1 MKTWISCGFLL
12 LCSGITLAQSA
23 TGIITGKLPQ
33 LSYSNGA
40 DRLGSAKAGYIDTG
54 IAVKVVDS
62 VLGNYTLQ
70 LSQHR
75 TAYLA
80 KEFVRFTT
88 DSFPAHPAT
97 TESWHVRGGD
107 MYDTVSISLSR
118 KVPYTSWMETEPT
131 AIYVELYGAQ
141 SNTNWIT
148 QLQTAK
154 GIASVSWKQTDNDVV
169 QACIRLK
176 QAQHLGY
183 RISYSGKRLQLI
195 IKRKPAHPHLHDMV
209 VAIDAGH
216 GGSNTGA
223 SGIATKILEKDYT
236 ILFAKELQELLQKKG
251 IQTIMIRDKDTTI
264 DNKDRLLN
272 LQPLQP
278 DVLISFHLNSS
289 SRTTVRGVSTYYKH
303 PAFQPLTQHILS
315 QLLEIDD
322 LPEFGNIGSFN
333 FQLVQPT
340 DYPSCLVEVAFLSN
354 EQDEQLIRNER
365 FQHSIAQKVYEGLLH
380 WVKALK

>member
-12 LCSGITLAQSA
+12 LSSSLAIAQTT

-54 IAVKVVDS
+54 IVVKVIDS
-62 VLGNYTLQ
+62 VQGNYTLQ

-80 KEFVRFTT
+80 KEFVRLTT
-88 DSFPAHPAT
+88 DSFPAQLAT
-97 TESWHVRGGD
+97 TESWLVRGGD
-107 MYDTVSISLSR
+107 VYDTVSISLSR
-118 KVPYTSWMETEPT
+118 AVPYTSWMENEPT

-141 SNTNWIT
+141 SNSNWIT
-148 QLQTAK
+148 QLQSAK
-154 GIASVSWKQTDNDVV
+154 GIASVSWKQIDNDVV
-169 QACIRLK
+169 LACIRL
-176 QAQHLGY
+176 QQHQHLGY
-183 RISYSGKRLQLI
+183 RIGYNSKRLQLI

-209 VAIDAGH
+209 IAIDAGH

-223 SGIATKILEKDYT
+223 SGITTKILEKDYT
-236 ILFAKELQELLQKKG
+236 ILFAKALQELLQRKG
-251 IQTIMIRDKDTTI
+251 VQTIMIRDKDTTI
-264 DNKDRLLN
+264 DNKDRLLY

-289 SRTTVRGVSTYYKH
+289 SRTSVRGVSTYYKH

-315 QLLEIDD
+315 QLLEIPD

-354 EQDEQLIRNER
+354 EQDEQFIRSDH
-365 FQHSIAQKVYEGLLH
+365 FQHSIAKKVYEGLLH
-380 WVKALK
+380 WVKSLK

>member
-1 MKTWISCGFLL
+1 
-12 LCSGITLAQSA
+12 
-23 TGIITGKLPQ
+23 
-33 LSYSNGA
+33 
-40 DRLGSAKAGYIDTG
+40 LGRAKAGYIDTG
-54 IAVKVVDS
+54 IVVNVIDS
-62 VLGNYTLQ
+62 VQGNYTLQ
-70 LSQHR
+70 LSKHR

-88 DSFPAHPAT
+88 DSLPAQPAT

-107 MYDTVSISLSR
+107 MYDTVSVSLSR

-236 ILFAKELQELLQKKG
+236 IRFAKELQQLLQKKG

-264 DNKDRLLN
+264 DNKDRLLY

-315 QLLEIDD
+315 QLLEIDN

-354 EQDEQLIRNER
+354 EQDEQLIRSSR

>member
-12 LCSGITLAQSA
+12 LCSSIALAQPA

-54 IAVKVVDS
+54 IVVKVVDS
-62 VLGNYTLQ
+62 VMGNYTLQ

-80 KEFVRFTT
+80 KEFLRFTT
-88 DSFPAHPAT
+88 DSFSTQPAT

-107 MYDTVSISLSR
+107 VYDTVSISLSR
-118 KVPYTSWMETEPT
+118 TVPYTSWMENEPT
-131 AIYVELYGAQ
+131 AIYVELYGVQ

-154 GIASVSWKQTDNDVV
+154 GIATVSWKQTDNDVV

-223 SGIATKILEKDYT
+223 SGIATKVLEKDYT
-236 ILFAKELQELLQKKG
+236 ILFAKELQQLLQKKG

-264 DNKDRLLN
+264 DNKDRLLY

-315 QLLEIDD
+315 QLLEIDN

-354 EQDEQLIRNER
+354 EQDEQLIRSSR

-380 WVKALK
+380 WVKELK

>member
-1 MKTWISCGFLL
+1 MKTFLSCGFFLL
-12 LCSGITLAQSA
+12 FSIAAIAQIK
-23 TGIITGKLPQ
+23 TGIIIGKLPQ

-54 IAVKVVDS
+54 IVVKVVDS
-62 VLGNYTLQ
+62 VMGNYTLQ
-70 LSQHR
+70 LSQRR

-80 KEFVRFTT
+80 KEFLRFTT
-88 DSFPAHPAT
+88 DSFSTQPAT

-107 MYDTVSISLSR
+107 VYDTVSISLSR
-118 KVPYTSWMETEPT
+118 AVPYASWMETEPT

-154 GIASVSWKQTDNDVV
+154 GIAAVSWKQTDNDVV
-169 QACIRLK
+169 QVCIRLK
-176 QAQHLGY
+176 QHQHLGY
-183 RISYSGKRLQLI
+183 RIGYNGKRLQLI
-195 IKRKPAHPHLHDMV
+195 IKRKLAHPHLHDMV

-236 ILFAKELQELLQKKG
+236 IRFAKELQQLLQKKG
-251 IQTIMIRDKDTTI
+251 VQTIMIRDKDTTI
-264 DNKDRLLN
+264 DNKDRLLY

-278 DVLISFHLNSS
+278 NVLISFHLNSS
-289 SRTTVRGVSTYYKH
+289 SRTSVRGVSTYYKH

-315 QLLEIDD
+315 QLLEIDN

>member
-12 LCSGITLAQSA
+12 LCSSIALAQSA
-23 TGIITGKLPQ
+23 AVITGKLPQ

-54 IAVKVVDS
+54 IVVKVVDS
-62 VLGNYTLQ
+62 VMGNYTLQ

-80 KEFVRFTT
+80 KEFVRLTT
-88 DSFPAHPAT
+88 DSLPAQPAT

-107 MYDTVSISLSR
+107 VYDTVSISLSR

-195 IKRKPAHPHLHDMV
+195 IKRKPAHTHLHDMV

-236 ILFAKELQELLQKKG
+236 ILFAKELQQLLQKKG

-264 DNKDRLLN
+264 DNKDRLLY

-354 EQDEQLIRNER
+354 EQDEQLIRSSR

>member
-1 MKTWISCGFLL
+1 MKTFLSCGILL
-12 LCSGITLAQSA
+12 LSSIAGGAQTK
-23 TGIITGKLPQ
+23 TGVITGKLPQ
-33 LSYSNGA
+33 LSYSNGS

-54 IAVKVVDS
+54 IVVQVVDS
-62 VLGNYTLQ
+62 VMGNYTLQ

-88 DSFPAHPAT
+88 DSFSTRPAT
-97 TESWHVRGGD
+97 TEAWHVRGGD
-107 MYDTVSISLSR
+107 VYDTVSISLSR
-118 KVPYTSWMETEPT
+118 KVPYTSWMENEPT
-131 AIYVELYGAQ
+131 EIYVELYGAQ

-176 QAQHLGY
+176 QAQHMGY
-183 RISYSGKRLQLI
+183 RIGYNGKRLQLI
-195 IKRKPAHPHLHDMV
+195 IKRKPLHPHLHDMV

-223 SGIATKILEKDYT
+223 SGIATNILEKDYT
-236 ILFAKELQELLQKKG
+236 IRFAKELQQLLQKKG
-251 IQTIMIRDKDTTI
+251 VQTIMIRDKDTTI
-264 DNKDRLLN
+264 DNKDRLLY

-289 SRTTVRGVSTYYKH
+289 SRTSVRGVSTYYKH

-354 EQDEQLIRNER
+354 EQDEQLIRSSR
-365 FQHSIAQKVYEGLLH
+365 FQQRIAQKVYEGLLH